1 MLRYLFYCIALYAT
15 MPFSP
20 TVDVATVIVFFVLI
34 EEDERFALCF
44 AFLAGLISDLYFP
57 VRLGANMLTGVTL
70 GQLFILLK
78 KYLVLNPLT
87 TIASFIVFYFLK
99 TAALNVA
106 VSLPIEPMRAA
117 YTILVAFPTL
127 ILLRKTLLGVG
138 RRE

>member
-1 MLRYLFYCIALYAT
+1 MLRYLFYIIALYAT

-20 TVDVATVIVFFVLI
+20 TVDVTTVIVFFVLI

-57 VRLGANMLTGVTL
+57 VRLGVNMLTGVAL
-70 GQLFILLK
+70 GQLLILLK

-87 TIASFIVFYFLK
+87 TIATFIVFYFLK
-99 TAALNVA
+99 TATLNVA
-106 VSLPIEPMRAA
+106 VSLPIEPMRIL

-127 ILLRKTLLGVG
+127 LLLRRTLLGVWMK
-138 RRE
+138 E